1 MRYIIFSRSFT
12 NKNYLTNYFQEL
24 AEFRQQLNLP
34 LAGSESDR
42 ATVAK
47 LEIGDRGFLGVSSG
61 SNPSPLFVRQS
72 DHLYQRAIALSS

>member
-34 LAGSESDR
+34 LSGSESDR

-47 LEIGDRGFLGVSSG
+47 LEIGDRGFLVFVHDTF
-61 SNPSPLFVRQS
+61 PL
-72 DHLYQRAIALSS
+72 LSFRLVII